1 MLTHLVPAPVGGIM
15 VNGTSIVPDDVD
27 CDSEEIPV
35 VTLDIGE
42 LISISWEAVTESHPG
57 EGFPPIMS
65 VDIITY
71 QVVVEVETD
80 TEQELESSVIVSSE
94 TTSVEVP
101 TAFTDLDDDGQYK
114 FEILAREESFNQT
127 AVESCFIV
135 M

>member
-1 MLTHLVPAPVGGIM
+1 MARPHLFEGI
-15 VNGTSIVPDDVD
+15 
-27 CDSEEIPV
+27 
-35 VTLDIGE
+35 
-42 LISISWEAVTESHPG
+42 
-57 EGFPPIMS
+57 S
-65 VDIITY
+65 VSDEFDIITY